1 MTPLVS
7 NEAQQARTG
16 VLVAIGLLLLV
27 FGFALL
33 LALPH
38 IVLQSNPVWFIGL
51 LIIFGA
57 SLALIA
63 VVFRWLGLQ
72 APGEAFGLP
81 SGSIRT
87 LLAVGVMVLFAVFG
101 LASISTDEGW
111 KGPADEPLKTTAVVI
126 GDAAAVQAEIKRYK
140 ALNIAAVPTS
150 GSASGAELQLYPMK
164 SFKSQEAI
172 DLQKQIVTA
181 LVTLVT
187 SVVSFYFGS
196 RSAEAALGSKDAAKP
211 KDPGGDANAGT
222 DPKPGTAQA
231 DLKALDV
238 SIATS
243 ATRLAALQSDTATP
257 GNEATL
263 ATALEGMSPELQRVR
278 DDRTKLDAAL
288 TDAATNNTPPPT
300 AATTALAEHVDALG
314 QRLAAAEALVAKG

>member
-1 MTPLVS
+1 MTPLS

-16 VLVAIGLLLLV
+16 ILVATGLLLLV
-27 FGFALL
+27 FGFAIL
-33 LALPH
+33 LALPD
-38 IVLQSNPVWFIGL
+38 IVLHSNPVWFIGL

-101 LASISTDEGW
+101 LAAISTDEGW
-111 KGPADEPLKTTAVVI
+111 KGPADEPLKTTAVVT

-140 ALNIAAVPTS
+140 ALNIAAVPAS
-150 GSASGAELQLYPMK
+150 GSASGAELKLYPMK

-172 DLQKQIVTA
+172 DLQKQIITA
-181 LVTLVT
+181 LVTLLT
-187 SVVSFYFGS
+187 AVVSFYFGS
-196 RSAEAALGSKDAAKP
+196 RSAEAALGSKDKGKP
-211 KDPGGDANAGT
+211 KDAAGDANAGT
-222 DPKPGTAQA
+222 DPKPGTTPV
-231 DLKALDV
+231 DLKALDA
-238 SIATS
+238 SIAAS
-243 ATRLAALQSDTATP
+243 ATRLAALQSDTAPP
-257 GNEATL
+257 GNAATL
-263 ATALEGMSPELQRVR
+263 ATALEGLSAEMQGVR

-288 TDAATNNTPPPT
+288 ADAATNNTPPPAV
-300 AATTALAEHVDALG
+300 AATALGERVDALD
-314 QRLAAAEALVAKG
+314 QRLAVAEALVAKG